1 MSGLKIS
8 QRNGRVRIWSSRIKE
23 KLRRLVCPEL
33 RFLSLFLSGVP
44 FAGGLGGWTQGGP
57 ELLVLPA
64 VGLQVQLSSCCL
76 RQLPQPSCLPCLP
89 HLLVGEANLRFSLD
103 FLDIL

>member
-23 KLRRLVCPEL
+23 KLRHLVCPEL

-44 FAGGLGGWTQGGP
+44 FAGGGGGRVDTGRARAPSSPRCGP
-57 ELLVLPA
+57 AGAAEQLLP
-64 VGLQVQLSSCCL
+64 
-76 RQLPQPSCLPCLP
+76 
-89 HLLVGEANLRFSLD
+89 
-103 FLDIL
+103 